1 MGPPRVRLPND
12 GLAFEAAA
20 TAALKKK
27 AAADADMLGRL
38 DLTHQRHW
46 LRTAAM
52 VLMLIS
58 VFINLLV

>member
-1 MGPPRVRLPND
+1 MMGWHSKRPRRPLS
-12 GLAFEAAA
+12 
-20 TAALKKK
+20 KKK